1 LVQAASPAA
10 EGSEAVDRRPRDA
23 DDADIGVVMGIR
35 VARRGSNR
43 WGATLVA
50 VLVVTTLV
58 GASVTT
64 AAAADTRSG
73 RRSPRGAAL
82 KGPEAG
88 VCGADVP
95 ALGMPIDTVF
105 GRSNSV
111 KIGTKEYAVG
121 SPWLHLVVVNRCT
134 LEVRD
139 YRYSDR
145 GEDLDAMKALID
157 KLDSKSLVIV
167 AAPLGL
173 GLSYARSDAL
183 NRDIL
188 RPIGAA
194 PIPIN
199 QTEKPF
205 SVIGAP
211 GWTVG
216 AAFQNRGS
224 RLGVPGQAPSNP
236 GSLRGYL
243 QKDIAKQLFTFVFPD
258 FVRVS
263 TRSDGTATTNT
274 MTVGATTQ
282 PGSIP
287 DGRSGFQLVV
297 LNSRTLD
304 VIQNG
309 VYPTNGAPDPGSDEL
324 QQRYFGEALQKVD
337 GNQIALVQSIGA
349 PKPTTVGWNEIAKG
363 IDRLG
368 GERTVVNQLA
378 GQAYGLI
385 ASPAWRAGAKESVA
399 DKASQQLGAVG
410 SLLGRT
416 DQSAFIPVL
425 TDLTGATSGNDLVE
439 IAYKPATAWPL
450 RDTPQ
455 HLAAIKFVADAL
467 GLKVD
472 DPRLRYTDLGIAFS
486 DAQYLGKLQAMTYPG
501 SPAFSAQDF
510 AAVKAQ
516 LEQEFGWV
524 STVRS
529 FIDRLKGVTSSSV
542 ISNSLALNRVTR
554 EIRSAVSDEPVEVNP
569 YEILSIIAKMAGVA
583 AEHAAAEPEVAGAL
597 SFISGAF
604 ALAAMATSGPK
615 GQSPLDVFI
624 ARKDQL
630 SDELADRFQGTLNQ
644 LGQLRSILVTDAG
657 KLQESGT
664 AIADGKPGWK
674 MTDDT
679 IAVAQRSEGLAAQQL
694 YASTLL
700 RIPYVAYRLP
710 DGYPTPTTCKVL
722 GPNQP
727 PSAWMTYVSGF
738 SQQGAQLQRQT
749 VGWAIGTA
757 REDDRWGRMAASA
770 DLINPLFEPV
780 SADFT
785 GKGLGLYKPRFLAT
799 NFSVRDLPRVN
810 CMQR

>member
-1 LVQAASPAA
+1 
-10 EGSEAVDRRPRDA
+10 
-23 DDADIGVVMGIR
+23 MGIGG
-35 VARRGSNR
+35 ARQGSSR
-43 WGATLVA
+43 WGAVLVA
-50 VLVVTTLV
+50 VLLVTTLV

-64 AAAADTRSG
+64 ASADTPT
-73 RRSPRGAAL
+73 RRKPPRLAAL

-95 ALGMPIDTVF
+95 ALGAPIDTVF
-105 GRSNSV
+105 GRSDSV
-111 KIGTKEYAVG
+111 KIAGKEYAVG

-134 LEVRD
+134 LDVRD

-145 GEDLDAMKALID
+145 GEDLDAMKTLID
-157 KLDSKSLVIV
+157 KLDAKSLVIV

-211 GWTVG
+211 GWTLG

-224 RLGVPGQAPSNP
+224 RLGVPGQPASNP

-243 QKDIAKQLFTFVFPD
+243 QKDIATQLFTFVFPD
-258 FVRVS
+258 FVRVT
-263 TRSDGTATTNT
+263 TRADGTATANT
-274 MTVGATTQ
+274 MRVGSTTVPNT
-282 PGSIP
+282 IP
-287 DGRSGFQLVV
+287 AGQSGFQLVV

-309 VYPTNGAPDPGSDEL
+309 VYPTNGARDPRSDEL
-324 QQRYFGEALQKVD
+324 QQRYFGQSLQKVD
-337 GNQIALVQSIGA
+337 ASQIALVQSIGK
-349 PKPTTVGWNEIAKG
+349 PEPTTVGWNEIATG

-385 ASPAWRAGAKESVA
+385 ASPAWRAGAKESVT
-399 DKASQQLGAVG
+399 DETSQQLGAVG

-416 DQSAFIPVL
+416 DQSGFIPVL
-425 TDLTGATSGNDLVE
+425 TDLTGATSGNELVE
-439 IAYKPATAWPL
+439 VAYKPSTPWPL

-455 HLAAIKFVADAL
+455 HLAAIKFVSDAL

-501 SPAFSAQDF
+501 SPSFSAEDF
-510 AAVKAQ
+510 AAVKSQ

-583 AEHAAAEPEVAGAL
+583 AEHAAAEPELAGAL

-604 ALAAMATSGPK
+604 ALAAMATKGPK
-615 GQSPLDVFI
+615 GQTPLDVFT
-624 ARKDQL
+624 AKKDQL

-644 LGQLRSILVTDAG
+644 LGSLRSILVTDAG
-657 KLQESGT
+657 KLQEAGT

-679 IAVAQRSEGLAAQQL
+679 IAVAQRSEGIAAQQL

-722 GPNQP
+722 GPDEP
-727 PSAWMTYVSGF
+727 ASAWMTYVSGF
-738 SQQGAQLQRQT
+738 SPQGQRQT
-749 VGWAIGTA
+749 VGWAIGNA
-757 REDDRWGRMAASA
+757 REDDRWGRMAARA
-770 DLINPLFEPV
+770 DLIDPLFKPISE
-780 SADFT
+780 DFT

-799 NFSVRDLPRVN
+799 NFSVRDLPKVN